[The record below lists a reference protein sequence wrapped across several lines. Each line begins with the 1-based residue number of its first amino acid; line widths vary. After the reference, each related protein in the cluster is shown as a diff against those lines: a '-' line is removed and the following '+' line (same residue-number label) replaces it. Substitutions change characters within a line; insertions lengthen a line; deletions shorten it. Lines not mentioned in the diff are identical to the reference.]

1 MTAQEHNAEGNT
13 QATCACGCGAP
24 VTRKFRPG
32 HDQRLIGRLAK
43 AVAAGEMTEKA
54 ATDQIRSI
62 SPKLVD
68 KAAKSMANRKAAA

>member
-1 MTAQEHNAEGNT
+1 MTAQDHNAEGNA

-54 ATDQIRSI
+54 ATDQVRSI
-62 SPKLVD
+62 SPRLVE
-68 KAAKSMANRKAAA
+68 KITKSVANHKAAA